1 MLCRMGGWTQVQN
14 RMIRAAT
21 ALAALGFVAACEAP
35 APTASN
41 GDKPDVAASSPDTP
55 KQAPVAEAR
64 HIVVAAGQSLSR
76 IAVRYGT
83 PQRAIIAANDLTP
96 PYKLKIG
103 QELLIPNADG
113 PAPAPAEAG
122 TPAPEIIPLDRPA
135 VAESTAPPPTT
146 APPPDVP
153 AVKPLEA
160 AAPVADKSPETSSP
174 AIPAVPTTTA
184 GPPASSASA
193 ALPAPATTAAASVPA
208 APPPPG
214 VTCPYGTTGMWS
226 VDIIKAPVYICR
238 NSQSPS

>member
-1 MLCRMGGWTQVQN
+1 MQN
-14 RMIRAAT
+14 RMLRAAT
-21 ALAALGFVAACEAP
+21 VLAALGFVAACEAP

-64 HIVVAAGQSLSR
+64 HIVVEAGQSVSR
-76 IAVRYGT
+76 IAVKYGVSR
-83 PQRAIIAANDLTP
+83 RAIIDANNLTP
-96 PYKLKIG
+96 PYKIKTG
-103 QELLIPNADG
+103 QHLLIPSAG
-113 PAPAPAEAG
+113 GSPPAPAVAG
-122 TPAPEIIPLDRPA
+122 SPPPEIISLDRPA

-146 APPPDVP
+146 SPPPDVP

-160 AAPVADKSPETSSP
+160 AAPAGDKSPELSRAPVLAAP
-174 AIPAVPTTTA
+174 ATTA

-193 ALPAPATTAAASVPA
+193 ALPAPATTAAASAPAPVPA

-214 VTCPYGTTGMWS
+214 VTCPYGTIGMWS

-238 NSQSPS
+238 NPQSPS